1 MRHSLLIILWVVF
14 YACHTRTAQK
24 PIVALQPMSFE
35 STEQIDSVKS
45 VLERYYGFSVVV
57 LENTTIPESTF
68 INVRSPRYRADKVLK
83 YLNDI
88 KPDTCDFIMGLTT
101 KDISTTKWES
111 NGKVKQPASRYL
123 DWGIFGLGYRPGD
136 ASIISTFRL
145 GNNPDVALDRLQKIC
160 MHELGHNLG
169 LSHCETYM
177 CVMSDAA
184 ESIKTIDNEAKS
196 LCSKCQSKAA
206 RD

>member
-1 MRHSLLIILWVVF
+1 
-14 YACHTRTAQK
+14 
-24 PIVALQPMSFE
+24 MSFE